1 METLRFAAGALVSHR
16 LRSVLTAGGIA
27 IGIAAVVLL
36 TSIGEGIHRFV
47 LAEFTQFGTNLVAV
61 TPGKTETFGFS
72 GSVISNVRPLS
83 LDDARALQG
92 VTDVIA
98 ALPVVQGNAQ
108 VESRNRRRRTMVLGV
123 GPEVPTVWSIR
134 VAAGRFLPTDDQ
146 SAPRAF
152 AVLGHK
158 LRKEL
163 FRDENIMGQR
173 IRVGS
178 DRYRVIGVMEPKG
191 QLLGFDMD
199 DVIYIPAAKAL
210 GLFNR
215 ESVMEIDLLYAT
227 DASVDK
233 VVRRVRQL
241 LIRRHGHED
250 FTVITQQQM
259 LDVLGSVLNVLTV
272 AVAALGGIS
281 LFVGGVGILTIMTI
295 AVSERTAEIGLLRA
309 VGASRSRIMTGF
321 LAEAALLALM
331 GGAVGLALGM
341 GGGAV
346 LAALVPGLPLHT
358 SWGYV
363 ILAEALALFIGLSA
377 GVLPARRAARLDPVE
392 ALRTE

>member
-1 METLRFAAGALVSHR
+1 
-16 LRSVLTAGGIA
+16 
-27 IGIAAVVLL
+27 
-36 TSIGEGIHRFV
+36 
-47 LAEFTQFGTNLVAV
+47 
-61 TPGKTETFGFS
+61 
-72 GSVISNVRPLS
+72 
-83 LDDARALQG
+83 
-92 VTDVIA
+92 
-98 ALPVVQGNAQ
+98 
-108 VESRNRRRRTMVLGV
+108 VESRDRRRRTMVLGV

-134 VAAGRFLPTDDQ
+134 VAAGRFLPADDQ

-377 GVLPARRAARLDPVE
+377 GVMPARRAARLDPVE